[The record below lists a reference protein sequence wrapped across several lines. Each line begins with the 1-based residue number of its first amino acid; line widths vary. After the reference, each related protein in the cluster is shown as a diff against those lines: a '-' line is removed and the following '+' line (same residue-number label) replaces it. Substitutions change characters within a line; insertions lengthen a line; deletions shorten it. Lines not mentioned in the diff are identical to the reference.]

1 MKFERNIVCHGQ
13 TICMALSERGDTIM
27 RLRPVKGTFEP
38 NNLREETAEKDE
50 DNLRNLKFHL
60 AVITVQLDQ
69 QPLFIWRYWAWV

>member
-1 MKFERNIVCHGQ
+1 
-13 TICMALSERGDTIM
+13 M

-38 NNLREETAEKDE
+38 NNLREETAEKDD
-50 DNLRNLKFHL
+50 DNLRNLKIHL